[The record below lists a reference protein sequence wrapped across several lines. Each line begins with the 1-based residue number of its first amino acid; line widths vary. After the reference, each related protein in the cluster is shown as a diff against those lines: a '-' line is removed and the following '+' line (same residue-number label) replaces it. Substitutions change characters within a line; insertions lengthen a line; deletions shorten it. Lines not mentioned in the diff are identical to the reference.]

1 MPAES
6 VVKIYLLLIDREQF
20 FFYSDESDA
29 THEPQAGGDSALKA
43 LAGSAGW
50 LHEQLDKFKK
60 SWHEAESGVTHWL
73 RRCWDWLHSWSH
85 PDEWMLS
92 QLRSAKLIELYHPA
106 SRTDDEVLAIWQNYV
121 LRQRNRHLVWL
132 TINGVVAP
140 FTVLF
145 AILPGPNIIGYWFLY
160 RAVHHLL
167 VVWGT
172 VRVGK
177 GGVPTELHSR
187 ESLDM
192 PVERDDAGKT
202 THVAL
207 VGSGERLDEHV
218 ARSRAPRRRH
228 GGG

>member
-1 MPAES
+1 MPVES
-6 VVKIYLLLIDREQF
+6 VVKIYLLMIDHEQF
-20 FFYSDESDA
+20 FFYSDELEA
-29 THEPQAGGDSALKA
+29 TQEVQDGS
-43 LAGSAGW
+43 GSAGKVPVGWAGW
-50 LHEQLDKFKK
+50 LDTKAAKLKK
-60 SWHEAESGVTHWL
+60 SWREAESGLTHWL

-92 QLRSAKLIELYHPA
+92 QLRVAKMIELHYPA
-106 SRTDDEVLAIWQNYV
+106 SRTGDEVLAIWQNYV
-121 LRQRNRHLVWL
+121 ARQRNRHLVWL

-172 VRVGK
+172 VRVGR
-177 GGVPTELHSR
+177 GGVPTELR
-187 ESLDM
+187 PRDALDL
-192 PVERDDAGKT
+192 PIELDDAGKT

-207 VGSGERLDEHV
+207 VGGGERLGEHV
-218 ARSRAPRRRH
+218 ARSRAPRQSQR
-228 GGG
+228 GG

>member
-1 MPAES
+1 VPVES
-6 VVKIYLLLIDREQF
+6 VVKIYLLLIDHEQF
-20 FFYSDESDA
+20 FFYSDESEA
-29 THEPQAGGDSALKA
+29 TQEPQDGGDSAGEPQSG
-43 LAGSAGW
+43 LADW
-50 LHEQLDKFKK
+50 LHTQLGQFKK
-60 SWHEAESGVTHWL
+60 GWHEAESGLTHWL

-92 QLRSAKLIELYHPA
+92 QLRSATMIELHHPA
-106 SRTDDEVLAIWQNYV
+106 SRANDEVLAIWQDYV
-121 LRQRNRHLVWL
+121 SRQRNRHLVWL

-172 VRVGK
+172 VRIRR
-177 GGVPTELHSR
+177 GGVPTELHPTDA
-187 ESLDM
+187 LDM

-202 THVAL
+202 THGAL
-207 VGSGERLDEHV
+207 VGGGERLGEHV
-218 ARSRAPRRRH
+218 ARSRAPRRRR
-228 GGG
+228 GPG